1 MPQPIKNV
9 NRTALVLKPRQPF
22 HDWLLRVEPEEDFL
36 GELKE
41 GDVYLL
47 PGYEDVSQMQN
58 WLKRNYDAIFTDQL
72 NNWYTDET
80 LWPQNRTMKMFK
92 DWFEYSLF
100 TMVLDTQRG
109 GIEKI

>member
-1 MPQPIKNV
+1 MPQPIENV
-9 NRTALVLKPRQPF
+9 KRTALVLKPKQPF
-22 HDWLLRVEPEEDFL
+22 HDWLLRVEAGEDFL
-36 GELKE
+36 DGLKE

-47 PGYEDVSQMQN
+47 PDYDEISQMQN

-80 LWPQNRTMKMFK
+80 LWPQNRTMKMFAE
-92 DWFEYSLF
+92 WFEYSLF

-109 GIEKI
+109 RIEKT